1 MGVEFP
7 SFPFLKLLG
16 SLTFRF
22 PLLLSFFLCYSLA
35 VLGFFL
41 PPFHKV
47 SYQSRLTSYFSLLS
61 TTLVYLLYR
70 VSFIASH
77 LLPSLC
83 FWPTPLMP
91 DRVENMPHDGAVDTP
106 RSETPVSESGED
118 RDRQITTLARSLSQI
133 SQQNSLRAANEATEG
148 VNTFLDSSDPELD
161 PNSDQ
166 FKSRKWVK
174 NIIQMTSR
182 DPDRYPRRTTGV
194 SFRNLN
200 VFGYGTAADY
210 QMDFA
215 NFWLKGAGWFRSAFG
230 LQKKVRI
237 DILRDFEGIVH
248 SGEMLVVLGRPGR
261 YVNRHPPH
269 KGRITNDQQ
278 RMLYPPQNH
287 RRRDPWPLSG
297 QG

>member
-1 MGVEFP
+1 M
-7 SFPFLKLLG
+7 
-16 SLTFRF
+16 
-22 PLLLSFFLCYSLA
+22 
-35 VLGFFL
+35 
-41 PPFHKV
+41 
-47 SYQSRLTSYFSLLS
+47 
-61 TTLVYLLYR
+61 
-70 VSFIASH
+70 ASH
-77 LLPSLC
+77 LLPSLG
-83 FWPTPLMP
+83 FSPTPLVP
-91 DRVENMPHDGAVDTP
+91 DRVGGMPDNGAVDTP
-106 RSETPVSESGED
+106 GSETPVSESGED

-133 SQQNSLRAANEATEG
+133 SRQSSLRAASQPGEG

-174 NIIQMTSR
+174 NIIQMTSC
-182 DPDRYPRRTTGV
+182 DSERYPRRTAGV

-215 NFWLKGAGWFRSAFG
+215 NFWLKGAGWFRSVFG

-261 YVNRHPPH
+261 YVNRHPPRQRLIANNH
-269 KGRITNDQQ
+269 Q
-278 RMLYPPQNH
+278 RMLYLAQNH
-287 RRRDPWPLSG
+287 CRRDSWSPP
-297 QG
+297 